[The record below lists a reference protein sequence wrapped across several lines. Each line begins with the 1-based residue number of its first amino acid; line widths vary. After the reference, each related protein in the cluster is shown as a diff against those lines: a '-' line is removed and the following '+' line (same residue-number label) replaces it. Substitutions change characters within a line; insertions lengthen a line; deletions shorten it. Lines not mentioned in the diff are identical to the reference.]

1 MQRSANMQAP
11 SERAE
16 GEKPGGE
23 EPEGT
28 QAPPEKP
35 EGEEPEGENGGRGG
49 PPDQI
54 QVDSLLLSVLY
65 FGQ

>member
-1 MQRSANMQAP
+1 MDRDEESWGSGGDTGMQRSANMQAP

-16 GEKPGGE
+16 G
-23 EPEGT
+23 
-28 QAPPEKP
+28 EKP